1 MNKKTFTVALIFL
14 MLAITWLGVTIY
26 WAVTRANC
34 VNAFDLVVGVVFVAA
49 GAAMVYNEF
58 NKKKRRHLEEV
69 NRYKIP

>member
-14 MLAITWLGVTIY
+14 VLAISWFGATIY

-58 NKKKRRHLEEV
+58 NKKKRKHLEEV

>member
-49 GAAMVYNEF
+49 GVAMVYNEF

>member
-14 MLAITWLGVTIY
+14 LLAITWFGVTIY

-49 GAAMVYNEF
+49 GVAMVYNEF
-58 NKKKRRHLEEV
+58 NKKKRKHLEEV